1 LADRFIEKCVIDEDI
16 IDIVAIILNKRR
28 PLFLENDPL
37 IKLDLF
43 ESSMHEGIVIL
54 E

>member
-1 LADRFIEKCVIDEDI
+1 MANCFIKKCVTDEDI
-16 IDIVAIILNKRR
+16 IGIVASILNIRR
-28 PLFLENDPL
+28 HLFFDNNPL

-43 ESSMHEGIVIL
+43 ESSMDEGIVIL